1 MKFRKN
7 KKAIA
12 LSINM
17 LVVIILAVVI
27 FSFGVAFLY
36 STVSRAFQLKGAV
49 DEDLDRQMET
59 ILCDKPV
66 CLSSNY
72 KKINR
77 GEFEIIGLRIYNTYS
92 EETTFTITAERKGAF
107 DKDGG
112 EVEEGDLFITLGSE
126 ITIREITI
134 PTRSERDIGI
144 GVEVPKRI
152 ESATYVYNI
161 NVEANGNIYP
171 PPQQIRIEVP

>member
-72 KKINR
+72 KKISRWLN
-77 GEFEIIGLRIYNTYS
+77 LSYKNLS
-92 EETTFTITAERKGAF
+92 
-107 DKDGG
+107 
-112 EVEEGDLFITLGSE
+112 
-126 ITIREITI
+126 
-134 PTRSERDIGI
+134 
-144 GVEVPKRI
+144 
-152 ESATYVYNI
+152 
-161 NVEANGNIYP
+161 
-171 PPQQIRIEVP
+171 